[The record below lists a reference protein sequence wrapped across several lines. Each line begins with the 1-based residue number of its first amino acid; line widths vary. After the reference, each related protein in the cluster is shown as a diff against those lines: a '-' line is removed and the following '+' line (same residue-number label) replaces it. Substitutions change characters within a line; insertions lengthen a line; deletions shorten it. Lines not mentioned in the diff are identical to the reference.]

1 MNSRCFLLL
10 ATGFITDEEEEEDDG
25 GAGVDAALGEAFDEA
40 VDDAAVDDGIDLDEE
55 DNEDGDVCF
64 VKDSSS
70 STGLFLQHS
79 GVHLPVLQSRHE
91 LLLHVLQNSRVPQ
104 YIFLQYSCSQ

>member
-25 GAGVDAALGEAFDEA
+25 GAGVDAAFNKAA
-40 VDDAAVDDGIDLDEE
+40 VDDADGIDLDEE

-70 STGLFLQHS
+70 STGVFLQHS

-104 YIFLQYSCSQ
+104 YIFLQYTDSQ